1 MGDKSFDYEL
11 TLEQRRALI
20 LGELIRLPELVSMI
34 IGFTRDKEFED
45 ARKER
50 MTLHPMPCAPGFSQ
64 PAAWW
69 IMKFHVSIDIRC
81 FHPGFMMLFVP
92 PSDDGDEYLMAE
104 IWDRVGPNLPLA
116 DIPGMQDMC
125 VKDKIK
131 VMKLHAAAD
140 HPRHRRRVK
149 TSLYHYNLGLR
160 GSTDEDDYGG
170 IYYETDRPELGITL
184 TNGRPVIL

>member
-1 MGDKSFDYEL
+1 MGDKSFDYGL

-20 LGELIRLPELVSMI
+20 LGELIGLPELVSMI
-34 IGFTRDKEFED
+34 IGFTRNKELED

-50 MTLHPMPCAPGFSQ
+50 LTLHPMPCAPGFSQ

-69 IMKFHVSIDIRC
+69 IMKFHVCIDIRC

-92 PSDDGDEYLMAE
+92 PSDYDDEYLMAD
-104 IWDRVGPNLPLA
+104 IWDRVGSNFPLA

-131 VMKLHAAAD
+131 VMKLYVV
-140 HPRHRRRVK
+140 PRHRHRVE
-149 TSLYHYNLGLR
+149 TSLYHYNLGVR

-170 IYYETDRPELGITL
+170 IYYEMNGTQLGITS
-184 TNGRPVIL
+184 TNGRLMII